1 MAKDFGKLNNKKFET
16 VAKKSNESANVITVK
31 MIGNDD
37 LIDYPLNN
45 EDISMTDDLELS
57 MKENG
62 FTDPLEVTT
71 YGCEEGKFIIVSGHR
86 RRKAGNNIGIS
97 TFPCIVKTFK
107 NDNDV
112 RNYVLLANSQ
122 RDSSKDPLLYCKRY
136 KMHEEYLKSTGF
148 KGKVREEIAKRLG
161 LSVQQADRY
170 NQMNKVIL
178 TVWDM
183 VKAEKVG
190 ISSVLP
196 MSSFS
201 EKEQEEIAEILN
213 ATYESGTRL
222 SREVCKK
229 LIDNYRTGNN
239 EAHDSGNPKII
250 DKQEQVN
257 TNTETIKPNKAYEQ
271 ENNRND
277 EVNYDFS
284 HREGLDESKE
294 KTYEDERLNKN
305 DYEVIEK
312 VSENEKKKKLTDEE
326 KRINQGHK
334 LKDLLNKLEEVLN
347 DHYSFDNEDEA
358 MITMYTLTSV
368 TKSIYDGLQYI
379 AEQYD
384 KTDEVLDKQ
393 YNILLKDLKGYMK
406 N

>member
-37 LIDYPLNN
+37 LIDYSLNN
-45 EDISMTDDLELS
+45 EDITMTADLELS

-86 RRKAGNNIGIS
+86 RRRAGNNIGIS

-107 NDNDV
+107 NDNDM

-213 ATYESGTRL
+213 KTYESGTRL

-229 LIDNYRTGNN
+229 IIDNYRTGNN
-239 EAHDSGNPKII
+239 EAHDNDNHQII
-250 DKQEQVN
+250 DKKEQVN
-257 TNTETIKPNKAYEQ
+257 VNTETKKPD
-271 ENNRND
+271 RND
-277 EVNYDFS
+277 EIDYDFS
-284 HREGLDESKE
+284 HREELDQDKE
-294 KTYEDERLNKN
+294 KTYEDERLNKD
-305 DYEVIEK
+305 DYEAIK
-312 VSENEKKKKLTDEE
+312 RVSENEKKKKLTDEE
-326 KRINQGHK
+326 KRINQGYK
-334 LKDLLNKLEEVLN
+334 LKNLLDKLEEVLN
-347 DHYSFDNEDEA
+347 DHYSFDNEEEA
-358 MITMYTLTSV
+358 IITMHTLTSI
-368 TKSIYDGLQYI
+368 TKSMFDGLQYI

-384 KTDEVLDKQ
+384 KTDEELVKQ
-393 YNILLKDLKGYMK
+393 YNILLNDLKGYIE
-406 N
+406 